1 MAISMSVSTYWL
13 LAGLF
18 LLASAVS
25 LIVLS
30 LRLQRARSVEQNLAR
45 TMAQVTRRE
54 AMFQQSQAIW
64 RQTKYLR
71 LDSIADIQLLLR
83 KAGYLTNREQ
93 TSCLLKV
100 MLAWATMQ
108 GMAVL
113 AIVERQVASGQAMSL
128 LVLSTAGGAYLALQW
143 LKKKMVARAKAIDE
157 ELIMGL
163 QMMKTLWD
171 VGLSL
176 ESMLR
181 AYTAELKEMTP
192 EMNKEL
198 LLVLSKIEAGQ
209 ERAWVFAEVARVN
222 ESMGMQDL
230 LNMFAQVSDSGGSM
244 SESLVQLTLL
254 LRDRRRTQLQ
264 EKVSKLSGRMSVVMM
279 LFLFPPLFVV
289 LAGPGMMALGRAL
302 GN

>member
-1 MAISMSVSTYWL
+1 MSLSTYWL

-71 LDSIADIQLLLR
+71 FASITDIQLLLR

-108 GMAVL
+108 GMAVM
-113 AIVERQVASGQAMSL
+113 AIIERQVASEQAMGL

-143 LKKKMVARAKAIDE
+143 LKKKVVSRAKMIDE

-198 LLVLSKIEAGQ
+198 LLALSKIEAGQ
-209 ERAWVFAEVARVN
+209 DRAWVFVEVARVN
-222 ESMGMQDL
+222 ESLGMQDL

-244 SESLVQLTLL
+244 SDSLAQLTLL

>member
-1 MAISMSVSTYWL
+1 MSLSTYWL
-13 LAGLF
+13 LAGVF

-30 LRLQRARSVEQNLAR
+30 LRMQRARSVEQNLAR

-71 LDSIADIQLLLR
+71 FSSVSDIQLLLR

-100 MLAWATMQ
+100 MLVWAAMQ
-108 GMAVL
+108 G
-113 AIVERQVASGQAMSL
+113 IVITAMLERQVASGQAMSL

-143 LKKKMVARAKAIDE
+143 LKKKVAARAKLIDE

-198 LLVLSKIEAGQ
+198 LLALSKIEAGQ

-244 SESLVQLTLL
+244 SDSLAQFTVL

-264 EKVSKLSGRMSVVMM
+264 EKVSKLSGRMSIVMM

-289 LAGPGMMALGRAL
+289 LAGPGMMALGWAL